1 MKLTLKKTFRKPF
14 TKPIV
19 LLGLCLM
26 VVGCTTKFLYNNL
39 DWFVM
44 EYIDDYVTLERDQE
58 EILSQR
64 IELLAQWHKESELPV
79 YIQQLDEIRA
89 VDPSSVSPELVETQ
103 LEKIRQHT
111 KRIAEEMTPDLYALT
126 QQLSDEQVNELLRN
140 FSERDAEFN
149 DKYQD
154 LSEEQIRDKYQ
165 ERIEESFENWFGS
178 LGEQH
183 KRIAYQWSR
192 DMSVTAK
199 DWSLHRDK
207 MRGHIRELLIR
218 RTDVGYFQPRFQ
230 SLMNDTD
237 SFYSAELMEKVLNNR
252 QVASKYVALSLNILT
267 KEQHENLLEE
277 IDKWRDIAN
286 ELLDS

>member
-1 MKLTLKKTFRKPF
+1 MNLTLKRTFSKSF
-14 TKPIV
+14 SKQIA

-39 DWFVM
+39 DWFVI
-44 EYIDDYVTLERDQE
+44 EYIDDYVTLENDQE

-64 IELLAQWHKESELPV
+64 IELLAQWHKESELPI
-79 YIQQLDEIRA
+79 YIQQLNEIRA
-89 VDPSSVSPELVETQ
+89 LDPSIVSPELVDTQ
-103 LEKIRQHT
+103 LEIIRQHT
-111 KRIAEEMTPDLYALT
+111 KRIVEEMTPDLYALT

-140 FSERDAEFN
+140 FSERDTEFN
-149 DKYQD
+149 ERYQD

-178 LGEQH
+178 IGEQH

-207 MRGHIRELLIR
+207 MRGHIRDLLIR

-230 SLMNDTD
+230 SLMNESDT
-237 SFYSAELMEKVLNNR
+237 FYSPELMEKVLNNR

-267 KEQHENLLEE
+267 KKQHEHLIEE
-277 IDKWRDIAN
+277 IDKWRDIAKD
-286 ELLDS
+286 LLDS